1 MDVEKLQVWQSVMDL
16 AETVYKITDKFPK
29 TEIFGITD
37 QMRRAAVSIP
47 SNIAEGRGR
56 SSTKDFVRF
65 LNIAKGSL
73 YELQTQCILANKIGY
88 LDQENYRSITKRSSK
103 HWHSQSC
110 PFSVTHSLSLSSA
123 QYPQASTPLISPSSL
138 CKHIPPRD
146 PEMNNVLFHQHISA
160 PKNSD

>member
-1 MDVEKLQVWQSVMDL
+1 MDVEKLQVWQSAMDL

-73 YELQTQCILANKIGY
+73 YEL
-88 LDQENYRSITKRSSK
+88 
-103 HWHSQSC
+103 
-110 PFSVTHSLSLSSA
+110 
-123 QYPQASTPLISPSSL
+123 
-138 CKHIPPRD
+138 
-146 PEMNNVLFHQHISA
+146 
-160 PKNSD
+160 